1 VDAEVAVDDARA
13 GEDAWPPLQAW
24 AALAVGVLAV
34 TAHSALSIGTSVLMK
49 PILAEFGWDR
59 SAWAASMTT
68 RMLAMIAVVT
78 WAGQLTDRIGA
89 RRVLAAGG
97 LLMGAGI
104 LGMSA
109 IESWNQLVLVSVVL
123 GAGQACI
130 GSVAA
135 SALVLRLFKRR
146 RGVAIGV
153 LNGGDNLL
161 NSLVP
166 PAAAAGLAAWGWRPT
181 LGGFAV
187 VYLLLG
193 AAILKVLGDHDVGP
207 EAVRRRVTLREL
219 PWSDQRL
226 WMLIFAYVCTYAWI
240 TSIQI
245 HFHAF
250 QTDLG
255 KTPGDASE
263 LLSIQILVGALGA
276 PLFGWLAERTGARA
290 ALLVVLGGLAATS
303 VMTWT
308 VTSYQGFVVWAVL
321 HGLVNS
327 GVVALLALVVHE
339 LFDPAQI
346 GRLMGLTFVFCM
358 AATMAGNTFSAWVF
372 DTTGSYLPAWRAYT
386 GIMTLALVPAWML
399 YRSSPTVGT

>member
-1 VDAEVAVDDARA
+1 VSVPHGPADAQA
-13 GEDAWPPLQAW
+13 GPFGQAWHAW
-24 AALAVGVLAV
+24 AALAVGVAAV

-59 SAWAASMTT
+59 TAWAASMTT
-68 RMLAMIAVVT
+68 RMLAMIAAVT
-78 WAGQLTDRIGA
+78 WAGQLTDRLGA

-97 LLMGAGI
+97 FLMGVGVLA
-104 LGMSA
+104 MTA
-109 IESWNQLVLVSVVL
+109 ITSWGELVAVSLVL
-123 GAGQACI
+123 GTGQACI

-135 SALVLRLFKRR
+135 SALVLRLFRTR
-146 RGVAIGV
+146 RGIAIGV

-161 NSLVP
+161 NSAVP

-181 LGGFAV
+181 LAAFGVAYVLLAV
-187 VYLLLG
+187 AIVNLLG
-193 AAILKVLGDHDVGP
+193 DRDVGP
-207 EAVRRRVTLREL
+207 EAVRRRVSLRDL
-219 PWSDQRL
+219 PWRDGRL
-226 WMLIFAYVCTYAWI
+226 WMLVLTYVCTYAWI

-255 KTPGDASE
+255 KTPAEASS

-276 PLFGWLAERTGARA
+276 PLFGWLAERIGARA
-290 ALLVVLGGLAATS
+290 ALLIVLAGLASTS
-303 VMTWT
+303 VLTWT
-308 VTSYQGFVVWAVL
+308 VSGYGAFATWAVI

-339 LFDPAQI
+339 LFESDQI

-358 AATMAGNTFSAWVF
+358 SATMAGNQFSAWVF

-386 GIMTLALVPAWML
+386 VLMTVALVPAWWL
-399 YRSSPTVGT
+399 YRRGTA

>member
-1 VDAEVAVDDARA
+1 MTGRRT
-13 GEDAWPPLQAW
+13 GPFGQSWHAW
-24 AALAVGVLAV
+24 AALAVGVAAV

-59 SAWAASMTT
+59 TAWAASMTT

-78 WAGQLTDRIGA
+78 WAGQLTDRLGA

-97 LLMGAGI
+97 FLMGAGV
-104 LGMSA
+104 LGMTV
-109 IESWNQLVLVSVVL
+109 IGSWPELVAVSLVL
-123 GAGQACI
+123 GTGQACI

-135 SALVLRLFKRR
+135 SALVLRLFERR
-146 RGVAIGV
+146 RGVAIGI

-161 NSLVP
+161 NSFVP

-181 LGGFAV
+181 LAAFGAGYVLLAV
-187 VYLLLG
+187 
-193 AAILKVLGDHDVGP
+193 AILNVLGDRDVAAD
-207 EAVRRRVTLREL
+207 AVRRRVSLREL
-219 PWSDQRL
+219 PWRDRRL
-226 WMLIFAYVCTYAWI
+226 WMLVLAYVCTYAWI

-255 KTPGDASE
+255 KTPADAAS

-276 PLFGWLAERTGARA
+276 PLFGWLAERIGARA
-290 ALLVVLGGLAATS
+290 ALLVVLAGLAATS
-303 VMTWT
+303 VLTWT
-308 VTSYQGFVVWAVL
+308 VTSYEAFATWAVI

-339 LFDPAQI
+339 LFESAQI
-346 GRLMGLTFVFCM
+346 GRLMGITFVFCM
-358 AATMAGNTFSAWVF
+358 AATMAGNQFSAWVF

-386 GIMTLALVPAWML
+386 VLMTVALVPAWWL
-399 YRSSPTVGT
+399 YRRDAA

>member
-1 VDAEVAVDDARA
+1 
-13 GEDAWPPLQAW
+13 
-24 AALAVGVLAV
+24 V

-59 SAWAASMTT
+59 TAWAASMTT

-78 WAGQLTDRIGA
+78 WAGQLTDRLGA

-97 LLMGAGI
+97 FLMGAGV
-104 LGMSA
+104 LGMTL
-109 IESWNQLVLVSVVL
+109 IGSWSQLVAVSLVL

-135 SALVLRLFKRR
+135 SALVLRLFRRR
-146 RGVAIGV
+146 RGVAIGI

-161 NSLVP
+161 NSAVP

-181 LGGFAV
+181 LAIFAAA
-187 VYLLLG
+187 YLLL
-193 AAILKVLGDHDVGP
+193 AVAILNVLGDRDVGP
-207 EAVRRRVTLREL
+207 EAVRRRVSLRDL
-219 PWSDQRL
+219 PWRDARL
-226 WMLIFAYVCTYAWI
+226 WMLVLAYVCTYAWI

-255 KTPGDASE
+255 KSPADAAS

-276 PLFGWLAERTGARA
+276 PLFGWLAERGGARA

-308 VTSYQGFVVWAVL
+308 VTSYEAFATWAVI

-339 LFDPAQI
+339 LFESTQI
-346 GRLMGLTFVFCM
+346 GRLMGVAFVFCM
-358 AATMAGNTFSAWVF
+358 AATMAGNQFSAWIF
-372 DTTGSYLPAWRAYT
+372 DTTGSYLPAW
-386 GIMTLALVPAWML
+386 LL
-399 YRSSPTVGT
+399 YRRRHVRT